1 MSFPHAKL
9 LCFLACCYRVFWLLD
24 VTNRQTRR
32 QTQSIPSRWQYP
44 ETAGILEALWTHIG
58 NETEG
63 AANHPLLRDTA
74 RDVIQSLD
82 ETVRPFARHELDV
95 EVFVGVGDMVVQGQR
110 EAEDAAAAE
119 LFRVLRAVASA
130 LQYTASKE
138 AKLAT
143 SIEQNGGD
151 VSALPDT
158 MTNSDKSDEKPS
170 LADLLCETVNDLLA
184 EQKQQRYLICCFYS
198 RQV

>member
-1 MSFPHAKL
+1 MRL
-9 LCFLACCYRVFWLLD
+9 
-24 VTNRQTRR
+24 
-32 QTQSIPSRWQYP
+32 QYP
-44 ETAGILEALWTHIG
+44 ETASILEALWTHIG
-58 NETEG
+58 NESEG

-82 ETVRPFARHELDV
+82 ETVCPFARHELGADA
-95 EVFVGVGDMVVQGQR
+95 FVAVGDTMVQGQR

-138 AKLAT
+138 AELAT

-151 VSALPDT
+151 MVDSPGT
-158 MTNSDKSDEKPS
+158 VTESGKSENKLS
-170 LADLLCETVNDLLA
+170 LADLLCGAVDDLLA
-184 EQKQQRYLICCFYS
+184 EQEQER
-198 RQV
+198 